1 MTPRKKKSPMPSNI
15 LKFELNQPVTVAL
28 STISTMD
35 VFNDY
40 GKPQV
45 LFALADNR
53 RLYATPELARKI
65 KSLGVR
71 ELESFAI
78 RKYKKGRNVFYDVW
92 LSTSSEKARAVEEAP
107 EIAAQLSQLNV
118 IAMPAP
124 AETQFRPL
132 LATGTDGPVLQPS
145 PVPQLARA
153 SNRPRAEIIPFNVAF
168 REVTRFVVDEL
179 KACGEQWTD
188 QAKQDIVSTVLIS
201 AAQKGLVGVWER

>member
-1 MTPRKKKSPMPSNI
+1 MPSNV
-15 LKFELNQPVTVAL
+15 LKFELNQPVTIAL
-28 STISTMD
+28 STTSTMD

-45 LFALADNR
+45 LFGLADNR

-71 ELESFAI
+71 ELESFSI

-92 LSTSSEKARAVEEAP
+92 LSPSSEKARAVEEAP
-107 EIAAQLSQLNV
+107 EIAAQLNLPANV
-118 IAMPAP
+118 VTMPVSLPYEPAVLAP
-124 AETQFRPL
+124 
-132 LATGTDGPVLQPS
+132 TGTDGPLPNTS
-145 PVPQLARA
+145 SGPQLARA
-153 SNRPRAEIIPFNVAF
+153 SSKRENVIPFNVAF

-201 AAQKGLVGVWER
+201 ASNKGLVGVWER